1 MKSHKGL
8 MTEKEYSYTVFF
20 EPSSEGGYIVTV
32 PALPGLI
39 TEGDTIEEARE
50 MARDAIQAYL
60 ESLIKDGEK
69 IPEEKEARQEK
80 VAVSVEASS

>member
-1 MKSHKGL
+1 MKPQKGL
-8 MTEKEYSYTVFF
+8 MAEKEYSYTVFF
-20 EPSSEGGYIVTV
+20 EPSSEGGYIVSV

-39 TEGDTIEEARE
+39 TEGDTIEEARA

-69 IPEEKEARQEK
+69 VPEEKEARQEK

>member
-1 MKSHKGL
+1 
-8 MTEKEYSYTVFF
+8 
-20 EPSSEGGYIVTV
+20 
-32 PALPGLI
+32 
-39 TEGDTIEEARE
+39 

>member
-1 MKSHKGL
+1 
-8 MTEKEYSYTVFF
+8 MTKKEYSYTVFF

-60 ESLIKDGEK
+60 ASLIKDGEE
-69 IPEEKEARQEK
+69 IPEEKGARQEK
-80 VAVSVEASS
+80 VAVSVEASA

>member
-1 MKSHKGL
+1 MS
-8 MTEKEYSYTVFF
+8 EKEYSYTVFF
-20 EPSSEGGYIVTV
+20 EPASEGGYIVTV

-39 TEGDTIEEARE
+39 TEGETIEEARE

-69 IPEEKEARQEK
+69 IPEEKDARQEK
-80 VAVSVEASS
+80 LAVSIEASA

>member
-1 MKSHKGL
+1 MKSQKGL
-8 MTEKEYSYTVFF
+8 MAEKEYSYTVFF
-20 EPSSEGGYIVTV
+20 EPSSEGGFIVTV

-60 ESLIKDGEK
+60 ESLIKDGEN

>member
-1 MKSHKGL
+1 
-8 MTEKEYSYTVFF
+8 MTAKEYSYTVFF
-20 EPSSEGGYIVTV
+20 EPSPEGGYLVTV

-60 ESLIKDGEK
+60 ASLVKDGEK
-69 IPEEKEARQEK
+69 IPEEKDSKQEK
-80 VAVSVEASS
+80 VAVFIEASA

>member
-1 MKSHKGL
+1 
-8 MTEKEYSYTVFF
+8 MTAKEYSYTVFF
-20 EPSSEGGYIVTV
+20 EPSPEGGFIVTV

-60 ESLIKDGEK
+60 ASLVKDGEK
-69 IPEEKEARQEK
+69 IPEEKDSKQEK
-80 VAVSVEASS
+80 VAVFVEASA